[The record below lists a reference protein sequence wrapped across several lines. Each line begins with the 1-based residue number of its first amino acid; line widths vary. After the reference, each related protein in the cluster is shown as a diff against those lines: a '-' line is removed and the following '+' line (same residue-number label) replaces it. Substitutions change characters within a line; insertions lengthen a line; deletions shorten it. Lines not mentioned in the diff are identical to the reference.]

1 MLEDERLKRMPVKRR
16 RGQRRGCYNLLAA
29 GFIIGTLLLVIW
41 TVLLVRDPAST
52 LNPFRSLVA
61 PTPTLFVL
69 GGGPTDLVLPA
80 TWTPSP
86 TGTVGPT
93 ATRLVQATA
102 TFTPQSTEIVLATVP
117 VGTPTIAVFP
127 FTLQDSVTF
136 EKNQNGD
143 GCAWM
148 SIAGQIFDLDGNP
161 LTGVGVQVRGEGFE
175 QFEWAGS
182 STRFGPSGYEV
193 FLNTTP
199 YVANWT
205 IQLLNYNVMPLS
217 DPIPV
222 QSSSSCEQ
230 NVAVV
235 NFVQNHEF
243 SR

>member
-1 MLEDERLKRMPVKRR
+1 
-16 RGQRRGCYNLLAA
+16 
-29 GFIIGTLLLVIW
+29 
-41 TVLLVRDPAST
+41 
-52 LNPFRSLVA
+52 
-61 PTPTLFVL
+61 
-69 GGGPTDLVLPA
+69 
-80 TWTPSP
+80 
-86 TGTVGPT
+86 
-93 ATRLVQATA
+93 VQATA

-117 VGTPTIAVFP
+117 AGTPTIAVFP